1 MKIYI
6 LLPTA
11 LLWRSFYPRTTLP
24 LPPKNA
30 DYLLSAD
37 STITHFHRSLR
48 RIPKSPL
55 ESFDSSFRF
64 LKYIL
69 TYSNYENKLS
79 DGQVSAV
86 TYKHLCQ
93 RQIPNMNYSVY
104 SRWLVTLL
112 SRVKQGLHQSISQFK
127 FDKYFWEAVNKSA
140 LSMLN
145 VRFSGKFN

>member
-1 MKIYI
+1 MQ
-6 LLPTA
+6 
-11 LLWRSFYPRTTLP
+11 TLC
-24 LPPKNA
+24 
-30 DYLLSAD
+30 SAD
-37 STITHFHRSLR
+37 STIMHFHRSLR
-48 RIPKSPL
+48 RTPKSPL

-93 RQIPNMNYSVY
+93 GQIPNMNYSVY

-112 SRVKQGLHQSISQFK
+112 SRVKQGLLSKNTIEVHQSVSQFK

-145 VRFSGKFN
+145 VCFSGKFN